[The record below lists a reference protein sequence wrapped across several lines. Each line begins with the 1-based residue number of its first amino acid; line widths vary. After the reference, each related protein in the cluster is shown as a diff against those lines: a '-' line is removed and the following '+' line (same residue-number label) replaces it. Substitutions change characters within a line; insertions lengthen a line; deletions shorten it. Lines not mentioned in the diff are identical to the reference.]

1 VETDEEPKGVANDEA
16 EDHGIEEA
24 ESEEEKED
32 WMAFIIDLPT
42 A

>member
-1 VETDEEPKGVANDEA
+1 METDEEPKGVVNDEA
-16 EDHGIEEA
+16 EDHGV
-24 ESEEEKED
+24 EEEGKED